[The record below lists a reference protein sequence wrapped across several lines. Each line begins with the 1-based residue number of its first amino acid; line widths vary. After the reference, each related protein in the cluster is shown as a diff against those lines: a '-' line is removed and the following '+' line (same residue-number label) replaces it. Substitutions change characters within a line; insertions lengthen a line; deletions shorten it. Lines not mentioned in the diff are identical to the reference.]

1 MTAQEKPAQMTSAH
15 TASAKGK
22 PPASDARAPQI
33 ISSNGT
39 ASVHLTLA
47 VCDYEHVRE
56 ITQGLVRAD
65 GITLTPL
72 IFPSIE
78 EITFRFTKSLE
89 WDVSELSFGKYISL
103 TSQGDA
109 PMIAIP
115 VFPSRVHRHSAIY
128 VRADRGI
135 KTAKDLEG
143 RAIGIPEWAQTA
155 GIYVRGM
162 LAEDHGVDLAKIEW
176 LQAGVNE
183 PGRAEKVELKLP
195 TGIRYKARPD
205 TSLTAMLASG
215 EVDAIMSAR
224 APEAFAP
231 GGTVVR
237 LFPNYRAEEERFYK
251 KTGIFPIMHLMTMR
265 RAAYEQHP
273 WIAMNLFKMFD
284 EAKRRCLA
292 RLRDFT
298 CARIPLPWAAA
309 IADEIV
315 ANYGPD
321 PYPYGIEAS
330 RPTLEAFCRYA
341 HDQGVTHRRMSIDDL
356 FPREVRAMARV

>member
-1 MTAQEKPAQMTSAH
+1 MTAQDTIQGPDAIRRPAPELR
-15 TASAKGK
+15 G
-22 PPASDARAPQI
+22 PQI
-33 ISSNGT
+33 VSANGT

-56 ITQGLVRAD
+56 IAQGIVRAD

-103 TSQGDA
+103 TSQGNA
-109 PMIAIP
+109 PMVAIP

-128 VRADRGI
+128 VRSDRGI
-135 KTAKDLEG
+135 RTAKDLEG
-143 RAIGIPEWAQTA
+143 MRVGIPEWAQTA
-155 GIYVRGM
+155 GIYVRGS
-162 LAEDHGVDLAKIEW
+162 LAEEYGVDLTKIRW

-195 TGIRYKARPD
+195 AGIRYEPRPD
-205 TSLTAMLASG
+205 TSLSEMLASG
-215 EVDAIMSAR
+215 KIDAVISAR

-231 GGTVVR
+231 GGPVVR
-237 LFPNYRAEEERFYK
+237 LYPDYRAEEERFFK

-265 RAAYEQHP
+265 RTAFEQHP
-273 WIAMNLFKMFD
+273 WIAMNLYKMFD
-284 EAKRRCLA
+284 EAKRRCFN
-292 RLRDFT
+292 RLTDFT

-309 IADEIV
+309 IADEI
-315 ANYGPD
+315 AAGYGPD

-341 HDQGVTHRRMSIDDL
+341 HDQGVTHRRMTVDDL
-356 FPREVRAMARV
+356 FPREVRGMARV

>member
-1 MTAQEKPAQMTSAH
+1 MTAQENAQGPQTPEQDMIRR
-15 TASAKGK
+15 TAPELRG
-22 PPASDARAPQI
+22 PQI
-33 ISSNGT
+33 LSANGT

-56 ITQGLVRAD
+56 IAQGIVRAD

-103 TSQGDA
+103 TSQGNA
-109 PMIAIP
+109 PMVAIP

-128 VRADRGI
+128 VRADGGI
-135 KTAKDLEG
+135 RTPKDLEG
-143 RAIGIPEWAQTA
+143 MRVGIPEWAQTA
-155 GIYVRGM
+155 GIYVRGF
-162 LAEDHGVDLAKIEW
+162 LAEEYGVDLTKIRW

-183 PGRAEKVELKLP
+183 PGRVEKVELKLP
-195 TGIRYKARPD
+195 AGIRYEPRPD
-205 TSLTAMLASG
+205 TSLSAMLASG
-215 EVDAIMSAR
+215 KVDAVISAR
-224 APEAFAP
+224 APETFAP
-231 GGTVVR
+231 GGPVVR
-237 LFPNYRAEEERFYK
+237 LYPNYRTEEERLCK

-265 RAAYEQHP
+265 RTAFEQHP
-273 WIAMNLFKMFD
+273 WIAMNLYKMFD
-284 EAKRRCLA
+284 EAKRRCLS
-292 RLRDFT
+292 RLTDFT

-315 ANYGPD
+315 AGYGPD
-321 PYPYGIEAS
+321 PYPYGIEES

-341 HDQGVTHRRMSIDDL
+341 NDQGVTHRRMTVDDL
-356 FPREVRAMARV
+356 FPREVRGMAKV

>member
-1 MTAQEKPAQMTSAH
+1 VPERKAETIVGA
-15 TASAKGK
+15 
-22 PPASDARAPQI
+22 
-33 ISSNGT
+33 NGT

-78 EITFRFTKSLE
+78 EITFRFTRSLE

-103 TSQGDA
+103 TSQGLA
-109 PMIAIP
+109 PMVAIP

-135 KTAKDLEG
+135 KTAQELEG
-143 RAIGIPEWAQTA
+143 RAVGIPEWAQTA
-155 GIYVRGM
+155 GIYVRGI
-162 LAEDHGVDLAKIEW
+162 LAEEYGVDLTKIRW
-176 LQAGVNE
+176 LQAGVSE

-195 TGIRYKARPD
+195 GGIHYQSRPD
-205 TSLTAMLASG
+205 TSLSAMLASG
-215 EVDAIMSAR
+215 EIDAVISAR
-224 APEAFAP
+224 APDAFTP
-231 GGTVVR
+231 GGAVVR
-237 LFPNYRAEEERFYK
+237 LLPNYRAEEERFFK
-251 KTGIFPIMHLMTMR
+251 KTGIFPIMHLITIR
-265 RAAYEQHP
+265 RTALEQYP

-284 EAKRRCLA
+284 EAKRRCFS
-292 RLRDFT
+292 RMRDFT

-309 IADEIV
+309 ITEEV
-315 ANYGPD
+315 AEAFGPD
-321 PYPYGIEAS
+321 PYPYGIAES

-341 HDQGVTHRRMSIDDL
+341 HDQGVTHRRMAVEDL
-356 FPREVRAMARV
+356 FPREVQGAARV